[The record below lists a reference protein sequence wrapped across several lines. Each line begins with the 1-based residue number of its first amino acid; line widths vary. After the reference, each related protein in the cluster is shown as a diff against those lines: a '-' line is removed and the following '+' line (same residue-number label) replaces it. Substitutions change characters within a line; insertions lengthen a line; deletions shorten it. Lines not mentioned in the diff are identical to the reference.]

1 MGEEDAHM
9 APTAT
14 ELQMFSHLLP
24 GTAQKRTPSM
34 PEASPGS
41 EVAAPETKCP
51 RTEGG
56 KTKPPKGSRK
66 GPDKGKGPIP
76 REESSA
82 GSQRQLALLQQTVNM
97 LGRLVLRH
105 EDAHA
110 IQRTNSDYV
119 LLLRSGQATESM
131 PGPLY
136 QASQLWKKQKELG
149 KATSPL
155 RVILWA
161 LLLEELGSRASLL
174 LQNSQAMQSAIQGGL
189 IEREGDQT
197 SWNYLAW
204 DAQAKREIKDTTIAP
219 MTHDRLLRRIKTLQ
233 EDAKGDIILRFHG
246 VRPLTEDLQGEIYT
260 MLLEV
265 GTNGEREQNVHT
277 FLRDLCNLSVWRLLA
292 GRFRRDRLQ
301 RTPLANR
308 ISECIQ

>member
-1 MGEEDAHM
+1 
-9 APTAT
+9 
-14 ELQMFSHLLP
+14 
-24 GTAQKRTPSM
+24 
-34 PEASPGS
+34 
-41 EVAAPETKCP
+41 
-51 RTEGG
+51 
-56 KTKPPKGSRK
+56 
-66 GPDKGKGPIP
+66 
-76 REESSA
+76 
-82 GSQRQLALLQQTVNM
+82 
-97 LGRLVLRH
+97 
-105 EDAHA
+105 
-110 IQRTNSDYV
+110 
-119 LLLRSGQATESM
+119 M

-149 KATSPL
+149 KATSFL

-174 LQNSQAMQSAIQGGL
+174 LQNPQAMQSAIQGGL

-197 SWNYLAW
+197 SWKYLAW
-204 DAQAKREIKDTTIAP
+204 DAQAKQEIKDTTIPP
-219 MTHDRLLRRIKTLQ
+219 MTHDRLIRRIKTLQ

-265 GTNGEREQNVHT
+265 GTNGEREQNVHA

-301 RTPLANR
+301 RTPWPTAFRRVYSELAGGR
-308 ISECIQ
+308 F

>member
-14 ELQMFSHLLP
+14 ELQMFSRLLP
-24 GTAQKRTPSM
+24 GTTQKRTPSM

-41 EVAAPETKCP
+41 EVAAPETKYP

-66 GPDKGKGPIP
+66 GKGPIP
-76 REESSA
+76 REESNA

-105 EDAHA
+105 EDARA
-110 IQRTNSDYV
+110 TQRANSGYV
-119 LLLRSGQATESM
+119 LLLCTGQATESM

-155 RVILWA
+155 RVILWV
-161 LLLEELGSRASLL
+161 LVLEELGSRAL
-174 LQNSQAMQSAIQGGL
+174 QSAIQGGL

-204 DAQAKREIKDTTIAP
+204 DAQAKREIKDATIAP

-233 EDAKGDIILRFHG
+233 EDVKGDIILRFHG
-246 VRPLTEDLQGEIYT
+246 VRPLTQDLHEEIYT

-265 GTNGEREQNVHT
+265 GTNHKHPGPVQPE
-277 FLRDLCNLSVWRLLA
+277 CLA

-308 ISECIQ
+308 ISESLQ